1 MNSVEVEIYGRIFRL
16 RSMNPAQTLQ
26 IASDINKQ
34 LDELKEKYDSLDFT
48 KLLLLVTLQQQEQI
62 SNLTVRNKELT
73 ADLERMN
80 NMISK
85 IIGDVEDI

>member
-16 RSMNPAQTLQ
+16 RSMDPAQTLQ

-34 LDELKEKYDSLDFT
+34 LAELKEKYENLDFT
-48 KLLLLVTLQQQEQI
+48 KLLLLLSLQQQEQV

-73 ADLERMN
+73 TDLERMN
-80 NMISK
+80 NMVSK
-85 IIGDVEDI
+85 IIGDVEDL